1 MRFEILSE
9 KTTGLNRQAADLI
22 SRAFACYADCAD
34 EEIAECLESDKIALA
49 ALADD
54 TVIGFAGAVAR
65 YGCTA
70 WELHPLAVR
79 EDFRGRGVGSA
90 ILRELE
96 NLLRKKGCITLFLG
110 CDDEDGRTTLSDTD
124 LFDDTFV
131 KIDGIRNKGKH
142 PFEFYEKNGFKIVG
156 VIPDA
161 NGKGKPDIIMAKSLL
176 QENADCRNRSL

>member
-9 KTTGLNRQAADLI
+9 KTADFNRRAADLL

-34 EEIAECLESDKIALA
+34 KEIDKCIASGKIALA
-49 ALADD
+49 ALEGDN
-54 TVIGFAGAVAR
+54 VIGFAGAAAQ
-65 YGCTA
+65 YGRTA

-90 ILRELE
+90 
-96 NLLRKKGCITLFLG
+96 LLRALEKLLYAEGCVTLFLG
-110 CDDEDGRTTLSDTD
+110 CDDEDGRTSLSDTD
-124 LFDDTFV
+124 LFDDTFA
-131 KIDGIRNKGKH
+131 KIDGIQSSGGH
-142 PFEFYEKNGFKIVG
+142 PFEFYRKNGFKIVG

-176 QENADCRNRSL
+176 RNLRSNP